1 MVIEATDNSLNA
13 KHAENM
19 MDYKELIQINSKNA
33 TKGEIINL
41 NKSFEQ
47 LKVKYPSL
55 SFDDLKILEFE
66 CLLHAADISNPTKI
80 KKLFLDWSLR
90 IYEELC
96 LQSKEINS
104 IDKTKEIDCI
114 GKDEKKFRNSQLQF
128 FEYVVEVFFR
138 PFCEVFGNLNYLCS
152 NY

>member
-1 MVIEATDNSLNA
+1 M
-13 KHAENM
+13 
-19 MDYKELIQINSKNA
+19 
-33 TKGEIINL
+33 
-41 NKSFEQ
+41 
-47 LKVKYPSL
+47 
-55 SFDDLKILEFE
+55 
-66 CLLHAADISNPTKI
+66 
-80 KKLFLDWSLR
+80 DWSLR

-128 FEYVVEVFFR
+128 FENVVEVFFR

-152 NY
+152 NYEKNKQLLKGNEQLFTLGIFDLFKN